1 MLYCWGSTCKILIQ
15 QNIGLKANVWPFQ
28 REWSIKKWPCN
39 HIVAVRLTSEYVQ
52 QNGCPL
58 PIIMKNLKS
67 GLGSNI
73 TILCLQHFMVWTS
86 LTHTMLSQNWIW
98 MFSPITGIF
107 PSWFYRYH
115 APQASMDAPVA
126 LLGILSRN
134 VPNVGA
140 LMTPNEAVAENIWL
154 ARVTC
159 VQEKLVGAIDS
170 IGVVY
175 KQKCLSPQTSR
186 SAKEGFRCRNPTNH
200 YNLHF

>member
-1 MLYCWGSTCKILIQ
+1 
-15 QNIGLKANVWPFQ
+15 
-28 REWSIKKWPCN
+28 
-39 HIVAVRLTSEYVQ
+39 
-52 QNGCPL
+52 
-58 PIIMKNLKS
+58 
-67 GLGSNI
+67 
-73 TILCLQHFMVWTS
+73 MV
-86 LTHTMLSQNWIW
+86 
-98 MFSPITGIF
+98 
-107 PSWFYRYH
+107 
-115 APQASMDAPVA
+115 

-175 KQKCLSPQTSR
+175 KQKCLSPFHQTSR

-200 YNLHF
+200 YICRQFDGSQQTQHPLAGRYILFEINNGIVIEMRSFHFLTFKERYWEFRAEKGLWYPLVK